1 MLDILTFSIHLIK
14 KIWLGIAVLSIRIYL
29 ILFYYGLMNL
39 LIIYQIFL
47 LILSTLFW
55 VGVGVKLH
63 PQSHSLND
71 FNAVYTKDL
80 YFSSESLIQFYIF
93 DENHVNLVWP
103 KEKTSFDW
111 LCMYVIYRYLGIRY
125 KIKLEKNR
133 YNIIS

>member
-1 MLDILTFSIHLIK
+1 MFDILTFSIHLI

-39 LIIYQIFL
+39 LIIYQTFL

-55 VGVGVKLH
+55 VWVGVKLH
-63 PQSHSLND
+63 PQSHLND

-93 DENHVNLVWP
+93 DKNHVNLVWP

-111 LCMYVIYRYLGIRY
+111 PCIYVIYRYLGIRY

-133 YNIIS
+133 YKMIW